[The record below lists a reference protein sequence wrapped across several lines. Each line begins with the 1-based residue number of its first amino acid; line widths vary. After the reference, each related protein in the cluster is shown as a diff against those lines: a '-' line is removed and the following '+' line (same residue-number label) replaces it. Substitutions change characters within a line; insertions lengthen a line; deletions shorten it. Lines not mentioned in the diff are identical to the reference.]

1 LAYGKIRGQS
11 RYQLFKAKTVI
22 NIMFYGTNVSDRGAP
37 KWGLPGCSPP
47 NTPKLKFK
55 NTDFVN
61 TMISRVL
68 RDLPCSQIQPLKSA
82 DE

>member
-1 LAYGKIRGQS
+1 MPTFQGQDITDS
-11 RYQLFKAKTVI
+11 DYIL
-22 NIMFYGTNVSDRGAP
+22 FYGTNVSDRGAP
-37 KWGLPGCSPP
+37 KGGLPGCSPP

-82 DE
+82 DD